1 MVLVFAKMI
10 NTDVKETLNFLTSF
24 SLEGRV
30 ALKVVIDKWL
40 LMQSLF
46 SGKYLKNAT

>member
-1 MVLVFAKMI
+1 MI
-10 NTDVKETLNFLTSF
+10 NTNVQETLNFLTSF

-30 ALKVVIDKWL
+30 AFKVVIDKWL

-46 SGKYLKNAT
+46 SGKYLKNATLF